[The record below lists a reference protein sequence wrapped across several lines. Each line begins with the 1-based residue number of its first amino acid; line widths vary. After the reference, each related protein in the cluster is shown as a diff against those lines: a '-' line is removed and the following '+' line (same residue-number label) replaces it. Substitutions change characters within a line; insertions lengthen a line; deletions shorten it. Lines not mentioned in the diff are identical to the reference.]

1 MLESLIKAGAFDF
14 TGADRAEL
22 FACID
27 ESLNASAIAQRDR
40 AAGQVSLFDEQ
51 THAPQQRGG
60 NRSDRG
66 TSMKSSPTRKELLG
80 FYVSGHPLDA
90 YADVFAAKKL
100 SIDCLVRRTGRSQ
113 RNSRSREQLLR

>member
-14 TGADRAEL
+14 TGRDRAEL

-27 ESLNASAIAQRDR
+27 ESLHASAIAQRDR

-51 THAPQQRGG
+51 THAATAARRQPITPW
-60 NRSDRG
+60 NEHEKISYE
-66 TSMKSSPTRKELLG
+66 KEFLG

-90 YADVFAAKKL
+90 YADVFAAKN
-100 SIDCLVRRTGRSQ
+100 IDRLPR
-113 RNSRSREQLLR
+113 